1 MKQDIPNN
9 RSMVAEKILLVEDD
23 DESRI
28 SLSAIL
34 EYEGY
39 QITAVENGRKAIKIL
54 KEQKFPLILTDLKM
68 PEVDGL
74 AVMKKAKLLYPDVI
88 VILLTAFASV
98 ESAIQA
104 MKAGAFDYLSKPL
117 NLDEVRLVI
126 KKALRE
132 KNLMNENR
140 ELKRQLRGK
149 MKFDELIGTSQ
160 EMQLIYKMIE
170 KVTDIDSTVLING
183 DSGTGKE
190 LVARAIHFNSTRREY
205 PFITVNC
212 GAIPRELLENEFFGH
227 TRGAFTGAS
236 SDRMG
241 KFELANKGTV
251 FLDEI
256 GSMDL
261 DLQVK
266 ILRVLQEREI
276 EKLGDTKK
284 IKVDVRVIS
293 ATNANLEE
301 RVKQGLFRE
310 DLYYRL
316 NVISISL
323 PPLRERRDDIPLL
336 VSFFLKRICKEMAKD
351 EKRITRKAMELL
363 CSYNWTG
370 NVRELENAIER
381 AVALADGKLITS
393 RHLPPRLL
401 EQEPKRINVPV
412 ELPDN
417 GIDLNKVVK
426 NIEQSL
432 IKQAL
437 EKSNGVRSRAADLLH
452 LNRTTLLEKMR
463 KEGIN

>member
-1 MKQDIPNN
+1 
-9 RSMVAEKILLVEDD
+9 MVAEKILLVEDD

-68 PEVDGL
+68 PDVDGL

-88 VILLTAFASV
+88 VIFLTAFATV

-190 LVARAIHFNSTRREY
+190 LVARAIHFNSSRREF

-241 KFELANKGTV
+241 KFELANKGTI

-336 VSFFLKRICKEMAKD
+336 VSFFLKRICKEMGKD

-393 RHLPPRLL
+393 RHLPPSIL
-401 EQEPKRINVPV
+401 EQEPKRLNVPV
-412 ELPDN
+412 ELPDQ